1 MNYSFQG
8 GAEIIQLGLEGLQT
22 TLSNAVLVHGDVQ
35 LTLALFVQRLQF
47 LSSKN
52 VLIMFMCW
60 RQSNRATYGQLERL
74 LLDGLLHFD
83 VALVGNVQRHFQFGD
98 GDLQLLADALH
109 FGLEPGLSLDE
120 TGVELVDFDGHVL
133 PAQEFSWKSLVS
145 LTGG

>member
-8 GAEIIQLGLEGLQT
+8 GAEVIQLGLQGLQT

-52 VLIMFMCW
+52 VLIMFICC
-60 RQSNRATYGQLERL
+60 RQSNTATYGQLERL
-74 LLDGLLHFD
+74 LLDGLLHLD
-83 VALVGNVQRHFQFGD
+83 VALVGNVQGHFQFGD

-120 TGVELVDFDGHVL
+120 TGVELVDFDGHIL
-133 PAQEFSWKSLVS
+133 PAR
-145 LTGG
+145 